1 MKKIIVGLIAT
12 VVFINAGFA
21 QITLPKIGETL
32 EFNKITVIP
41 SSFDLRN
48 VDDKPYNFLYLSEYG
63 KAFSFNLRKSNNEIK
78 FGMSLDDAKNSTI
91 DFFDNGTLVGSFP
104 VDDFPQYQTNVHLG
118 VIIAVVVAACCV
130 KVKYKTTT
138 TTIKDGKTQT
148 TTTWEFGWDCDCLSI
163 SFRNGQPPKAK
174 IILNGNELEF
184 DNFTITKNSK
194 FNEKDFSLI
203 ISH

>member
-1 MKKIIVGLIAT
+1 MKNLFFGLIAT
-12 VVFINAGFA
+12 LVFSNAGFT
-21 QITLPKIGETL
+21 QIKLPKIGEKF
-32 EFNKITVIP
+32 EFEKSTGIP

-48 VDDKPYNFLYLSEYG
+48 VDDKPYNFSYVSENRE
-63 KAFSFNLRKSNNEIK
+63 AINFNVSKSSDALN
-78 FGMSLDDAKNSTI
+78 FRMSPEDAKNSTI
-91 DFFDNGTLVGSFP
+91 DFFDNGVLVGNFP
-104 VDDFPQYQTNVHLG
+104 ADDFQYQTNVHPA
-118 VIIAVVVAACCV
+118 VIIGIVVAACCV

-174 IILNGNELEF
+174 IVVNGKELEF
-184 DNFTITKNSK
+184 SNFTITNTSK
-194 FNEKDFSLI
+194 FNDKDYSLV